1 MLEVRSVVVGDWQE
15 YRDIRLRALL
25 DSPDAFGSTY
35 EAEVVRTD
43 EQWQARIAAA
53 SISGNDRVLFA
64 MYHERVCGLTWC
76 KLSASVPEEAD
87 LFQMWV
93 DPASRG
99 AGAGRALLAE
109 SLAWARNIG
118 ARRVRLGVTAADSPA
133 MRLYTAHGFRPA
145 GSLEPLRDGSC
156 LFMQEMVFE
165 LEQGPS
171 AYCQAT

>member
-1 MLEVRSVVVGDWQE
+1 MLEVRSVAVDDWQE

-53 SISGNDRVLFA
+53 SISGNDRVFFA

-133 MRLYTAHGFRPA
+133 MRLYTAHGFRPV

-156 LFMQEMVFE
+156 LLMQEMVFE
-165 LEQGPS
+165 LDPLDLGL
-171 AYCQAT
+171 